1 MSKFFIEEDGKI
13 TNILEAETLEIAEA
27 VSGGKAHSFEDAP
40 AEGLDIG
47 WYIAESG
54 AWTAPALRI

>member
-1 MSKFFIEEDGKI
+1 MGKFFIEEDGKI

-27 VSGGKAHSFEDAP
+27 VSGAIAYAFDDAP

-47 WYIAESG
+47 WYVNDDG
-54 AWTAPALRI
+54 DWTAPALRV